1 MTIKLRMRLYNIYIL
16 PLICYNLGSVAYNQA
31 QLDKL
36 DSHHREQLR
45 QVLRIFYPTK
55 IHNKQL
61 YNMTNSSPIT
71 IIAMEQRW
79 KLFGHILRSHP
90 NTPARI
96 IMSQYYT
103 ETSYQRRGRPHLTLP
118 AVLNNDLKLI
128 HTNLVDKLWFNTLIN
143 SAQDRKKWQEFTG
156 QLVTR
161 LKEELDRKRHVSEI
175 KRNIPTS
182 AQLT

>member
-1 MTIKLRMRLYNIYIL
+1 
-16 PLICYNLGSVAYNQA
+16 
-31 QLDKL
+31 
-36 DSHHREQLR
+36 
-45 QVLRIFYPTK
+45 
-55 IHNKQL
+55 
-61 YNMTNSSPIT
+61 
-71 IIAMEQRW
+71 
-79 KLFGHILRSHP
+79 
-90 NTPARI
+90 
-96 IMSQYYT
+96 MSQYYT